1 MRGLARLAA
10 TLVAGLLFGMAIPAG
25 AQVQMIVPWPAGGG
39 TDIIAR
45 LIQPVFAEELG
56 GQIVIRN
63 VGGATGTI
71 GTAEVVRAKPDGAT
85 LLLTSMAAV
94 VIQPSFRAN
103 PPYSVEQLVP
113 VCQVAEA
120 PAVLM
125 TPNTSGIR
133 DIADIAARAR
143 ATPGQMPYAS
153 GGVGGL
159 GHLAMTGLTRAL
171 GIEMNHVPFRGS
183 GDSVLAMQQ
192 GTVSLLTAEANL
204 VQQYGLHAVAVFGE
218 RRLPEYPD
226 APTLRELGHD
236 LAYPLWTGLFAPA
249 GSPDAL
255 IRRIDEACA
264 RTLRTPGV
272 VQGMTRAAHPIRYLG
287 RAEFG
292 AYVRAEAAKYAALIT
307 ASGLRQAD

>member
-1 MRGLARLAA
+1 MRRLAWLAA
-10 TLVAGLLFGMAIPAG
+10 TLAAGLLSAVAIPAG

-56 GQIVIRN
+56 AQIVIRN

-71 GTAEVVRAKPDGAT
+71 GTAEVVRSKPDGTT

-103 PPYSVEQLVP
+103 PPYSVEQLMP

-125 TPNTSGIR
+125 TPRTSGIR
-133 DIADIAARAR
+133 SVADIAARAR

-171 GIEMNHVPFRGS
+171 GIEMAHVPFRGS

-249 GSPDAL
+249 GSPDAV

-264 RTLRTPGV
+264 RTLRTPSV

-307 ASGLRQAD
+307 TSGLRQAE